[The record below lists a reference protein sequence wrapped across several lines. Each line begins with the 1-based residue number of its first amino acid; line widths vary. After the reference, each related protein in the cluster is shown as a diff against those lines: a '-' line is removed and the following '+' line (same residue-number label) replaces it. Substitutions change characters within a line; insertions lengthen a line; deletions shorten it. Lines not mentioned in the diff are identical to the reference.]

1 MLNDMVADTNM
12 FINAP
17 NKELPITHFS
27 FYIYLSF
34 LLDGSSNALPS
45 MDNYC
50 NIIDN
55 NFKVDCLTGQA
66 SFSGKKDMDLME
78 MIASSH

>member
-1 MLNDMVADTNM
+1 M

-27 FYIYLSF
+27 SDIYLYF

-66 SFSGKKDMDLME
+66 SFSGRKDMDLME
-78 MIASSH
+78 MVASSH